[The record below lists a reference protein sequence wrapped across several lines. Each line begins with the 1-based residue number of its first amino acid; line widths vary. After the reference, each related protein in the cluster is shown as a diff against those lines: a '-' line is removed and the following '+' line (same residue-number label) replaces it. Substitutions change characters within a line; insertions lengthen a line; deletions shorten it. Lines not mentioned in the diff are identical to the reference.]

1 MTKQTSSRS
10 VCDRVARRLADRV
23 GPRKYSMWFDRTAR
37 FDYDGENSLQVAVAN
52 RFVADW
58 ISKHFQID
66 IQDAVN
72 AEIGPDVGFKIEV
85 QPQLFDTSP
94 LEDPTPSGAFK
105 PAAAAAPGQPA
116 VKPSHAR
123 KDHAEAA
130 YSPRLKPLS
139 HRGHNLRHKLEEFVV
154 GPSNELAFIAAQK
167 IVDDD
172 RGMSAPLFIHG
183 GCGLGKTHLL
193 QGICAKMLQSRRDAK
208 VLYCTGEQFTNDFLA
223 AVRAMRL
230 EEFRKKIRSLDLLAI
245 DDVHFIANKE
255 KTRQEFL
262 HSFEAIELG
271 GAKIILASDSHPKAI
286 EKFTDALV
294 SRCVRG
300 LVVEIKSP
308 DTATRARIVRALAH
322 RRGIP
327 LLETVVEVLASK
339 CRGPIREIEG
349 SLTQLQALAML
360 SQQKASQ
367 DNVAG
372 IIREPIG
379 HTILNQLFEAQQS
392 TSPRRAVIYND
403 IAQTVMR
410 KLGVSEL
417 QLHGTGRQGATVL
430 ARALIVHLTR
440 EMTTM
445 SYPEI
450 AAAMKRTN
458 HSSVITPCK
467 RIAQQIERNE
477 PIKLSGEP
485 DPIALK
491 DLVEDLR
498 HEIRT
503 HNGKNEP
510 KN

>member
-1 MTKQTSSRS
+1 
-10 VCDRVARRLADRV
+10 
-23 GPRKYSMWFDRTAR
+23 MWFDRTAR
-37 FDYDGENSLQVAVAN
+37 FDYNDGESSLQVAVAN

-66 IQDAVN
+66 IQDAVTQ
-72 AEIGPDVGFKIEV
+72 EIGPKVGFKIEV

-94 LEDPTPSGAFK
+94 LPAPQASQEDSQAAQAGA
-105 PAAAAAPGQPA
+105 ADGVAAP
-116 VKPSHAR
+116 KAR
-123 KDHAEAA
+123 KDSTPSPA
-130 YSPRLKPLS
+130 YGSRLKPLS

-154 GPSNELAFIAAQK
+154 GPSNELAYIAAQK
-167 IVDDD
+167 IVEDD

-193 QGICAKMLQSRRDAK
+193 QGICAKMLHARKDAR

-271 GAKIILASDSHPKAI
+271 GAKIILASDSHPKLI
-286 EKFTDALV
+286 EKFSDALV

-308 DTATRARIVRALAH
+308 DTATRAKIVRALAH

-327 LLETVVEVLASK
+327 LLETVVEVLAAK

-360 SQQKASQ
+360 SQQKASNDSNQ
-367 DNVAG
+367 GA
-372 IIREPIG
+372 IREPIG

-392 TSPRRAVIYND
+392 TSPRRAVTYSD

-410 KLGVSEL
+410 KLGVSDV

-450 AAAMKRTN
+450 AVAMKRTN
-458 HSSVITPCK
+458 HSSVITPGK
-467 RIAQQIERNE
+467 RIAQQIVRNE

-485 DPIALK
+485 EPIALK

-498 HEIRT
+498 HEVRT
-503 HNGKNEP
+503 HCSKSEP